1 MYLFVQY
8 LFVILA
14 NLCHFV
20 IILEGVFASVRSF
33 LGHLKVLTKSRQ
45 KRGRV
50 KKAYCYV
57 SVSFG
62 NKLLFLELSAEDAYV
77 A

>member
-14 NLCHFV
+14 KLCHFV
-20 IILEGVFASVRSF
+20 IVRKGVFASVRSF
-33 LGHLKVLTKSRQ
+33 LGHLLVLTKFRQ

-50 KKAYCYV
+50 KKAYCYD
-57 SVSFG
+57 SVLFCD
-62 NKLLFLELSAEDAYV
+62 KLLFLELSAEDAYV

>member
-20 IILEGVFASVRSF
+20 IISEGVFASVRSF
-33 LGHLKVLTKSRQ
+33 LGHLSVLTKFRQ

-50 KKAYCYV
+50 KKAYCYD
-57 SVSFG
+57 SVFFD

>member
-14 NLCHFV
+14 KLCHFAIV
-20 IILEGVFASVRSF
+20 MKGVFVSVRSF
-33 LGHLKVLTKSRQ
+33 LGHLKILTKFRQ
-45 KRGRV
+45 KRGMV
-50 KKAYCYV
+50 KKAYCYD
-57 SVSFG
+57 SVLFG
-62 NKLLFLELSAEDAYV
+62 NKLLFIELSAENAYV